1 MSSYAD
7 VKRQNRETLKRFKRN
22 FGDLI
27 DEEAQKIL
35 EEEVGIVQDEA
46 EEIANKELLQYFSV
60 VSEKMGLAKKP
71 RLKDPRSS
79 GFYTYNVFDR
89 VIWLPLSPKTRE
101 MKRKLNEN
109 GNPNAKWYSYKPEE
123 KTTGGKHLKDYLRGL
138 GFSQS
143 CTVAVK
149 EIPKSGP
156 GRPSKLKNYSL
167 SLSIPLD
174 EDSIIKEMDE
184 EQAGKAFSPDSRNGQ
199 VNEVSRPIFNPIAQ
213 YFIHQRIP
221 RVIAEKMEGKRNVKF
236 T

>member
-35 EEEVGIVQDEA
+35 EEEVGIVQDEV

-101 MKRKLNEN
+101 MKRKLNGN
-109 GNPNAKWYSYKPEE
+109 GNPNAKWDSYKPEE

-156 GRPSKLKNYSL
+156 GRPSKVKNYSL
-167 SLSIPLD
+167 RLSIPLD

-184 EQAGKAFSPDSRNGQ
+184 EQALKAFYPDSRNGQ

-213 YFIHQRIP
+213 YFIYQRIP